1 MSRYEEAMEFLLG
14 PCVNLYTNAERS
26 AAPCPA
32 CGATQGKPCE
42 STHWHKLKRG
52 ETHTER
58 RNLLTPRSEEDLSED
73 PGKARPTIRHGP
85 RSNGVLRPQEIPE
98 MIPRDEVIEA
108 AWTWFGA
115 WILGSLILMLINL

>member
-52 ETHTER
+52 ETHEER
-58 RNLLTPRSEEDLSED
+58 RNLLTPRSEDDLLKILE
-73 PGKARPTIRHGP
+73 KLARRYASPTIQWSPTAPGDT
-85 RSNGVLRPQEIPE
+85 
-98 MIPRDEVIEA
+98 RDDPKE
-108 AWTWFGA
+108 
-115 WILGSLILMLINL
+115 